1 MSDNQSPKAS
11 LLNSIIGEGTRF
23 NGEFDL
29 NGLLRIDGD
38 FTGTI
43 RTNGQIIVGLNGRAV
58 CNLYADSVVIGG
70 IVRGNVFTTD
80 KVVILSTGMMI
91 GNIRTPRLIVEEGV
105 VYNGNCKITAHQ
117 SDAVQAAA
125 TAETASSRT
134 LATVASERRAH
145 ASAELSRTAAPRP
158 RHASAGHASAGH
170 TSAGHFA
177 PHPRQNGAGSKEK
190 SHPTEQLR
198 KVTDD
203 ESSSDNDRQDSVTS
217 RN

>member
-1 MSDNQSPKAS
+1 MSDNQSPNAS

-145 ASAELSRTAAPRP
+145 ASAG
-158 RHASAGHASAGH
+158 HVSAGHASTAH
-170 TSAGHFA
+170 ASAGHFA

-203 ESSSDNDRQDSVTS
+203 ESSPDNDRQDSVTS

>member
-158 RHASAGHASAGH
+158 RHASAGH
-170 TSAGHFA
+170 FA

>member
-1 MSDNQSPKAS
+1 MSDNQSPNAS
-11 LLNSIIGEGTRF
+11 LLNSIIGEGTRI

-158 RHASAGHASAGH
+158 RHASAGHGSAGH